1 MSVIQIVK
9 RSEEDKTIDV
19 TSLDFTQDEAYS
31 FIENISERLLVS
43 PSVKYY
49 VVDLQKFKT
58 SATDMISVIKNQEK
72 DKYVYYSIFELKR

>member
-19 TSLDFTQDEAYS
+19 TSLDFTLDEAYS
-31 FIENISERLLVS
+31 FIENISERLLAS

-49 VVDLQKFKT
+49 VVDLQKFKA

>member
-31 FIENISERLLVS
+31 FIENISERLLAS
-43 PSVKYY
+43 PFVKYY
-49 VVDLQKFKT
+49 VVDLQKFKA